1 MLPFLCAQTI
11 VRHCLAVERPRP
23 AKRAYPE
30 QLRSPI
36 VETPTVATAR
46 SDFPYWWASSSARV
60 SVDAGGMN
68 ALRDTHQLIPSYLIR
83 SIRSE
88 LFDRNSCMS
97 LPRRARK
104 AAAIS
109 LAQDATEVAKTST
122 ATPSKAAVVSLLDPV
137 NAHL

>member
-1 MLPFLCAQTI
+1 
-11 VRHCLAVERPRP
+11 
-23 AKRAYPE
+23 
-30 QLRSPI
+30 
-36 VETPTVATAR
+36 
-46 SDFPYWWASSSARV
+46 
-60 SVDAGGMN
+60 MN

-88 LFDRNSCMS
+88 LFDRNPSMS